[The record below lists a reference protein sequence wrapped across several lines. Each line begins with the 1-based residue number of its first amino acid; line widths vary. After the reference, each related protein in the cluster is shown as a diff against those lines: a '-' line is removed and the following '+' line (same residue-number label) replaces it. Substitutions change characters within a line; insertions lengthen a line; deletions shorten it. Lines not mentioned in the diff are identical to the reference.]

1 MTTTMHDTTLGW
13 QDCPVCARLQRELEL
28 ARVERERAWSA
39 LCGVDLQFREA
50 MDAGRAYIG
59 TDAWRRWR
67 DLLDSL
73 TLQDDRAA
81 EHLQAA
87 LAAWGESI
95 REHATPQPMEDEG
108 PDGTGE
114 TPTIAHDDD
123 HMPCTADLGSDHCD
137 ACESLHEEEDEP
149 LYLCGSFINA
159 RAEQHETEE
168 NDMLRN
174 AVRALEYA
182 DTTLIRHFS
191 IGSRQG
197 RRDTLRELRELLDGM
212 VADLDNE
219 NSHQHAEALA
229 SKEGEAK

>member
-39 LCGVDLQFREA
+39 LCGVELQFREA

-81 EHLQAA
+81 ERLQAA

-212 VADLDNE
+212 IADLDNE
-219 NSHQHAEALA
+219 NSRQHAEALA